1 MLLAG
6 CTTADLSGGAFPYMS
21 YRAIDVGDV
30 PVRALRVTYAGEL
43 GWELYCPMEFGAALW
58 RTLWA
63 AGEGHGLVAGGYR
76 AIDSLR
82 LEKGYRVWGTDI
94 TPDTHP
100 FQVGLGFAVRLD
112 KGEFLGREALLR
124 VRASEDGDARRLC
137 CLVLDDP
144 RAVASGNEPVRV
156 DGQVAGRVTSGGYG
170 YTVERSIAYAYLP
183 PEHAETGTEVGVEIV
198 GEWVGG
204 QVAAEP
210 LYDPG
215 GERVRA

>member
-1 MLLAG
+1 M
-6 CTTADLSGGAFPYMS
+6 F
-21 YRAIDVGDV
+21 
-30 PVRALRVTYAGEL
+30 
-43 GWELYCPMEFGAALW
+43 F
-58 RTLWA
+58 
-63 AGEGHGLVAGGYR
+63 
-76 AIDSLR
+76 
-82 LEKGYRVWGTDI
+82 
-94 TPDTHP
+94 
-100 FQVGLGFAVRLD
+100 
-112 KGEFLGREALLR
+112 GREALLR
-124 VRASEDGDARRLC
+124 TRQNGSERPRLC

-198 GEWVGG
+198 GEWIGG

>member
-1 MLLAG
+1 
-6 CTTADLSGGAFPYMS
+6 
-21 YRAIDVGDV
+21 
-30 PVRALRVTYAGEL
+30 
-43 GWELYCPMEFGAALW
+43 
-58 RTLWA
+58 
-63 AGEGHGLVAGGYR
+63 
-76 AIDSLR
+76 
-82 LEKGYRVWGTDI
+82 
-94 TPDTHP
+94 
-100 FQVGLGFAVRLD
+100 
-112 KGEFLGREALLR
+112 
-124 VRASEDGDARRLC
+124 
-137 CLVLDDP
+137 VLDDP